1 MVAFSDAN
9 RFPLFL
15 KMLGDASMLLFAVR
29 RLLYVLPIAFGVSVI
44 CFTLVYLAP
53 GDPASALIPDN
64 TPPAI
69 AAQIREAYGF
79 DKPVPV
85 QYLRWLGRVLTGDL
99 GTSTATRRSVLSEVV
114 PAMLN
119 TFKLAGGAIL
129 IACIAGIALGT
140 AGAYRAGRLSDRA
153 IGAVGIAG
161 ISVPPYWLGMVL
173 IVVFSVNLGIL
184 PATGMGERQSGAL
197 GEDLLHLVLPTLTL
211 AVVPAGIIARSVRS
225 AVGEILQQEFVQTLH
240 ANGLPP
246 LRVFLH
252 VAKNAA
258 PPALAVL
265 GLEFAR
271 LLGGSILVET
281 VFSWPGSG
289 FLLNSAIFMRDLP
302 VVQGTVLALAMFFV
316 LTNLI
321 VDLLQMAFDPRFK
334 RARAAGARR

>member
-1 MVAFSDAN
+1 
-9 RFPLFL
+9 
-15 KMLGDASMLLFAVR
+15 MLLFAVK
-29 RLLYVLPIAFGVSVI
+29 RLLYVLPIALGVSVI
-44 CFTLVYLAP
+44 CFMLVYLAP

-85 QYLRWLGRVLTGDL
+85 QYLRWLSRVLAGDL
-99 GTSTATRRSVLSEVV
+99 GTSTSTRRPVLSEVL

-129 IACIAGIALGT
+129 IACIAGIALGA
-140 AGAYRAGRLSDRA
+140 AGAYRGGRLSDRA

-184 PATGMGERQSGAL
+184 PATGMGEQQTL
-197 GEDLLHLVLPTLTL
+197 GDQLRHLVLPTLTL

-246 LRVFLH
+246 ARVFLH
-252 VAKNAA
+252 VARNAA

-289 FLLNSAIFMRDLP
+289 FLLNSAIFSRDLP

-316 LTNLI
+316 VTNVI

-334 RARAAGARR
+334 RARAAVARR